1 MGDGFVRAI
10 EASSGETL
18 WTRTASSVFG
28 PGSAP
33 AVAGGG
39 VYALAAGGRL
49 LRVRASD
56 GAKVWDFLFDTGS
69 SRSSPLVTGNMVYV
83 GLDDGTVAAVSV
95 ASGNL
100 VWQSHR
106 ERGPIGPLAPA
117 GDLLLAAHA
126 GRGGALV
133 AYDHTRGALTNV
145 VSPSRLNLIIA
156 LLNFAIAAVI
166 VAFGAA
172 SFAALEARIRSRRSK
187 GLA

>member
-1 MGDGFVRAI
+1 
-10 EASSGETL
+10 
-18 WTRTASSVFG
+18 
-28 PGSAP
+28 
-33 AVAGGG
+33 
-39 VYALAAGGRL
+39 
-49 LRVRASD
+49 
-56 GAKVWDFLFDTGS
+56 
-69 SRSSPLVTGNMVYV
+69 VYV

-100 VWQSHR
+100 VWQSHP
-106 ERGPIGPLAPA
+106 ERGPVGPLAPA

-133 AYDHTRGALTNV
+133 AYGHASGALTDV

-172 SFAALEARIRSRRSK
+172 AFAALEARVRARRSK
-187 GLA
+187 GMA